1 MVSLQSRDPGSTV
14 DFTLSGSSASGN
26 GFSPASFS
34 LAASGAD
41 MTGGTG
47 NSIYSAGVSYLPNSD
62 LDESYDSVN
71 GSWKYTYDDFN
82 RLNTAVSNTGLGCA
96 EVYDRFGNRLQ
107 QTNYTGTCMT
117 PNYTLQTGKYWISG
131 FSYDLAG
138 DMIGDGIH
146 SYQYD
151 AEGRLASVDS
161 GSTASYVYDAGGT
174 RVRRIVGGVA
184 YDDVYDLGGHV
195 ISDFLASGGTWNRGE
210 VYAGGMHLATYIPST
225 ANTYFVHSDWLGT
238 ERVRSGAGGAIYST
252 WTSYPFGEGSLT
264 SNPSPA
270 HFTGKERDAESGND
284 YFGAR
289 YYSSSMGRFMS
300 PDRTPFGIAPGDPQS
315 WNLYSYARNK
325 PTTAIDVGGSWYTP
339 IHKQMVDISLNGIMS
354 AGEIAQLQH
363 RQDVMDANASGMD
376 DQRGHYMALPGQ
388 DPQVAKNNS
397 DNLIDS
403 NIAAASQGTDA
414 SGNMSSGALDHLG
427 DAMHTLEDMTSP
439 MHTTDNGTP
448 LVWYG
453 NFGHFGTNGVLHWMG
468 ENDASDSW
476 ARFGQA
482 IRLTLAAYV
491 QANPVG
497 AGKHGLNGDNFM
509 KEADRR
515 TSEYVTQYYNMY
527 RASEPEAEAARQCAL
542 GNPAACDH

>member
-1 MVSLQSRDPGSTV
+1 MQTVRNAVHNPPLFRRAIRSQSRRESAPLPGPQDVQSEAMESAPNHA
-14 DFTLSGSSASGN
+14 FSEPLPAAMPQLSEK
-26 GFSPASFS
+26 
-34 LAASGAD
+34 LHQ
-41 MTGGTG
+41 
-47 NSIYSAGVSYLPNSD
+47 GV
-62 LDESYDSVN
+62 
-71 GSWKYTYDDFN
+71 
-82 RLNTAVSNTGLGCA
+82 
-96 EVYDRFGNRLQ
+96 
-107 QTNYTGTCMT
+107 
-117 PNYTLQTGKYWISG
+117 
-131 FSYDLAG
+131 
-138 DMIGDGIH
+138 
-146 SYQYD
+146 
-151 AEGRLASVDS
+151 
-161 GSTASYVYDAGGT
+161 
-174 RVRRIVGGVA
+174 
-184 YDDVYDLGGHV
+184 
-195 ISDFLASGGTWNRGE
+195 
-210 VYAGGMHLATYIPST
+210 PS
-225 ANTYFVHSDWLGT
+225 
-238 ERVRSGAGGAIYST
+238 
-252 WTSYPFGEGSLT
+252 
-264 SNPSPA
+264 SNPALYLGHEVSKSTTA
-270 HFTGKERDAESGND
+270 LGLRAALHLERIRSRYTGKERDAESGND

>member
-1 MVSLQSRDPGSTV
+1 
-14 DFTLSGSSASGN
+14 
-26 GFSPASFS
+26 
-34 LAASGAD
+34 

-161 GSTASYVYDAGGT
+161 GSTATYVYDAGGT

-210 VYAGGMHLATYIPST
+210 VYAGGMHLATYENGT
-225 ANTYFVHSDWLGT
+225 TYFAHSDWLGT
-238 ERVRSGAGGAIYST
+238 ERVRSLPSGSIFTPSL
-252 WTSYPFGEGSLT
+252 WTSYPFGEGSAT
-264 SNPSPA
+264 PNPSPA
-270 HFTGKERDAESGND
+270 HFTGKERDSESGND

-289 YYSSSMGRFMS
+289 YYASSMGRFMS
-300 PDRTPFGIAPGDPQS
+300 PDPLPWLGWQHGNSKDRQKFAAFIGNPQSLNLYAYVNGNPVSRTDPTGLYMCSGNAQQCQALQNSLDAVKRAADTLSKGDDKDQALAKKLNGVLSFYGKAGDDNGVKVGFADLGGRAVGQTSTSFFTGKTSITFDLQAFNHGYAFGAETAAHEGAHGVDKITPFGMLS
-315 WNLYSYARNK
+315 WSRVLG
-325 PTTAIDVGGSWYTP
+325 TET
-339 IHKQMVDISLNGIMS
+339 
-354 AGEIAQLQH
+354 
-363 RQDVMDANASGMD
+363 NA
-376 DQRGHYMALPGQ
+376 
-388 DPQVAKNNS
+388 
-397 DNLIDS
+397 
-403 NIAAASQGTDA
+403 
-414 SGNMSSGALDHLG
+414 
-427 DAMHTLEDMTSP
+427 
-439 MHTTDNGTP
+439 
-448 LVWYG
+448 YG
-453 NFGHFGTNGVLHWMG
+453 
-468 ENDASDSW
+468 
-476 ARFGQA
+476 
-482 IRLTLAAYV
+482 
-491 QANPVG
+491 
-497 AGKHGLNGDNFM
+497 
-509 KEADRR
+509 
-515 TSEYVTQYYNMY
+515 
-527 RASEPEAEAARQCAL
+527 AEAAVDRGL
-542 GNPAACDH
+542 GTATASDGNSPVWNPGWGAAGGSNSANAINANATSTAHFECGGGCFGEPQN

>member
-1 MVSLQSRDPGSTV
+1 VVSLQSRDPGSTV

-161 GSTASYVYDAGGT
+161 GSTATYVYDAGGT
-174 RVRRIVGGVA
+174 RVRRITGGLT
-184 YDDVYDLGGHV
+184 YDDVHDLGGRV
-195 ISDFLASGGTWNRGE
+195 ISDFIVTGSTGTWNRGE
-210 VYAGGMHLATYIPST
+210 VYAGGMHLATYT
-225 ANTYFVHSDWLGT
+225 TGATGNTYFVHSDWLGT
-238 ERVRSGAGGAIYST
+238 ERVRSTAGGAIYST
-252 WTSYPFGEGSLT
+252 WTSYPFGEGSST
-264 SNPSPA
+264 PNPTGTF
-270 HFTGKERDAESGND
+270 FTGKVRDLETGDD

-289 YYSSSMGRFMS
+289 YYNSAMGRFMS
-300 PDRTPFGIAPGDPQS
+300 PDWSATPSGVPYAQLGDPQS
-315 WNLYSYARNK
+315 LNLYGYVRNN
-325 PTTAIDVGGSWYTP
+325 PLIRVDLDGHIMIDGVDVGNSGLAGNEESTEGIEAQNKGGQSDQPAQNMGGSSAT
-339 IHKQMVDISLNGIMS
+339 KSL
-354 AGEIAQLQH
+354 
-363 RQDVMDANASGMD
+363 ASGVGD
-376 DQRGHYMALPGQ
+376 ILAGLRKLLFSR
-388 DPQVAKNNS
+388 QV
-397 DNLIDS
+397 
-403 NIAAASQGTDA
+403 
-414 SGNMSSGALDHLG
+414 
-427 DAMHTLEDMTSP
+427 
-439 MHTTDNGTP
+439 
-448 LVWYG
+448 W
-453 NFGHFGTNGVLHWMG
+453 
-468 ENDASDSW
+468 
-476 ARFGQA
+476 
-482 IRLTLAAYV
+482 
-491 QANPVG
+491 
-497 AGKHGLNGDNFM
+497 
-509 KEADRR
+509 R
-515 TSEYVTQYYNMY
+515 TI
-527 RASEPEAEAARQCAL
+527 L
-542 GNPAACDH
+542 